1 MLTIEKVIYNPPATI
16 ILWNDGTKTMAKC
29 DKEDAYNK
37 ATGFM
42 LCVLKKKYGNKTV
55 RTMFDRYVYDIP
67 PKNSKGVIIVTRN
80 KPKVRKPKVH
90 KQNVKINRPW
100 FYLTYVDDSIND
112 STDLTKEEYDIN
124 DLLNELNKS
133 YELFTI

>member
-29 DKEDAYNK
+29 DKEDTYDR

-55 RTMFDRYVYDIP
+55 KKMFNRYVYDIP
-67 PKNSKGVIIVTRN
+67 PKNSKGVIIVTQD
-80 KPKVRKPKVH
+80 KPKVRKPKVN
-90 KQNVKINRPW
+90 KKRIKANRPS
-100 FYLTYVDDSIND
+100 FYLTYADDDAVDGVHEEECDINELFD
-112 STDLTKEEYDIN
+112 EIYKLFTKE
-124 DLLNELNKS
+124 
-133 YELFTI
+133 

>member
-29 DKEDAYNK
+29 DKEDTYDK

-55 RTMFDRYVYDIP
+55 KKMFNRYVYDIP
-67 PKNSKGVIIVTRN
+67 PKNPKGVIIVTED
-80 KPKVRKPKVH
+80 KPKVRKPKVN
-90 KQNVKINRPW
+90 KKRIKANRPS
-100 FYLTYVDDSIND
+100 FYLTYVDDAVD
-112 STDLTKEEYDIN
+112 DLNEKEYDIN
-124 DLLNELNKS
+124 ELLDEFYK
-133 YELFTI
+133 LFTKE

>member
-29 DKEDAYNK
+29 DEEDTYDR

-55 RTMFDRYVYDIP
+55 KKMFNRYVYDIP
-67 PKNSKGVIIVTRN
+67 PKNSKGVIIVTQDR
-80 KPKVRKPKVH
+80 PKVRKPKM
-90 KQNVKINRPW
+90 
-100 FYLTYVDDSIND
+100 TDD
-112 STDLTKEEYDIN
+112 LHEKEYDIN
-124 DLLNELNKS
+124 ELLDEFYK
-133 YELFTI
+133 LFTE